1 MKTLSLTLTL
11 ALALAA
17 SSVAT
22 AQEPLQ
28 LTLASAI
35 ERAVTNNRDL
45 ANTRLTIETADAQ
58 IDEAYSNALPSIGI
72 NARYTQNIKKQV
84 FYFPGPDGV
93 TRPIE
98 IGQNMDLSADLSV
111 NQVLYSSAIGTA
123 VEAAKTYQQ
132 ISRQQL
138 RTKTSEIVLNVRR
151 AYLAAQLAREV
162 LRVNETVLTNTEE
175 NFRTTTVLYKA
186 GLRPEFDAIRAEVQL
201 ANQQPAVVQARDN
214 YQLALDNLR
223 ILLGVDETQ
232 PVEITEDLVRPA
244 SLEVIEPSVEEA
256 RKVLEENNPTLKAL
270 SLNTEVNRDMIDLR
284 RSDYMPTVAAF
295 GTLRFASA
303 ADKPA
308 NLDLHTIAFA
318 GINIS
323 LNLFNGFRTD
333 AQVKQAEIALLQSQQ
348 TLAHVTNALKTQ
360 VESTLRKVSSARQRI
375 GVSDKTIQQADKGY
389 RIATTSYKAGTGTQL
404 QINDADLALAQA
416 KLNQLNAVFEYN
428 MALAELEQ
436 LLGERY
442 QVTSDGMNVHYSSR

>member
-1 MKTLSLTLTL
+1 MKKLTLPIAILFLGTV
-11 ALALAA
+11 
-17 SSVAT
+17 VAN
-22 AQEPLQ
+22 AQEPLR

-35 ERAVTNNRDL
+35 EHAVTHNRDL
-45 ANTRLTIETADAQ
+45 AGSRLTIETADAQ
-58 IDEAYSNALPSIGI
+58 ITEAYSNALPSIGL

-93 TRPIE
+93 VRPIE
-98 IGQNMDLSADLSV
+98 IGQNMDLSADLTV

-123 VEAAKTYQQ
+123 VEAAETYQQ

-138 RTKTSEIVLNVRR
+138 RTKTSDIVLGVRR

-162 LRVNETVLTNTEE
+162 LRVNETLLTNTEE
-175 NFRTTTVLYKA
+175 NFRSTSVLYKA

-214 YQLALDNLR
+214 YQLALDHLR
-223 ILLGVDETQ
+223 VLLGVDEDRA
-232 PVEITEDLVRPA
+232 VEITEELVRPA
-244 SLEVIEPSVEEA
+244 SLEVVEPTVVEA
-256 RKVLEENNPTLKAL
+256 RRILEENNPTLKAL
-270 SLNTEVNRDMIDLR
+270 SLSTEVNRDLIDLR

-295 GTLRFASA
+295 GTLRLASA

-308 NLDLHTIAFA
+308 DLDLHTIAFA
-318 GINIS
+318 GINVS

-333 AQVKQAEIALLQSQQ
+333 AQVRQAELALMQSEHTYSQV
-348 TLAHVTNALKTQ
+348 ANALKTQ
-360 VESTLRKVSSARQRI
+360 LESTLRKISSARQRI
-375 GVSDKTIQQADKGY
+375 GVSDKTIEQASKGY

-416 KLNQLNAVFEYN
+416 RLNQLNAVFEYN
-428 MALAELEQ
+428 VALAELEQ
-436 LLGERY
+436 LLGERVS
-442 QVTSDGMNVHYSSR
+442 VTSDGMNVHYSSR